1 MARRRRT
8 ALGQAPIDQRTV
20 GEGISFPGIDPRQWI
35 SYGVVDDEAVTFD
48 EELGPLLAV
57 TLQPSGYQVTC
68 RLAYGTAG
76 NGEGEYH
83 PFVPGDEVL
92 VAIPEGD
99 ERAGCVVFG
108 RLNNGIDKFPDKSVA
123 GQDPTT
129 NTFGF
134 RRMRTPW
141 VEEIAGPWLL
151 RQATTGA
158 LVSLDTKGTLTLKD
172 GQKAALQ
179 MTPDLFGYQSGD
191 AKFLLQLDLTGKRFT
206 LQVDDAVLTISGSKA
221 SPAKSA
227 LAIPGTF
234 AITTSGNPAA
244 EHVATIEAIANVLA
258 QLLGTISPLITSGLA
273 PLVTPAAGAPI
284 GPAIATPIV
293 AALTPAQLA
302 TAITAAASAPANP
315 AVAAAIFGAFSGA
328 QQKPPGVPGQGQL
341 KPGIG
346 CAGLL
351 AG

>member
-1 MARRRRT
+1 MAKRRRT
-8 ALGQAPIDQRTV
+8 ALGQRPLDQRTV
-20 GEGISFPGIDPRQWI
+20 GEGLGFPGIDPRQWI
-35 SYGVVDDEAVTFD
+35 SYGVVDEEAVTFD
-48 EELGPLLAV
+48 DDLGPLV
-57 TLQPSGYQVTC
+57 STTLQPSGYQVTC
-68 RLAYGTAG
+68 RLGYGTAG

-92 VAIPEGD
+92 VAIPEGN
-99 ERAGCVVFG
+99 ERAGCVIFC
-108 RLNNGIDKFPDKSVA
+108 RLNNGVDKFPGSSVA

-158 LVSLDTKGTLTLKD
+158 LLSFDTKGVVTLKD

-206 LQVDDAVLTISGSKA
+206 LQVDDAVMTISGSKA

-227 LAIPGTF
+227 IAIPGSF

-244 EHVATIEAIANVLA
+244 EHVATIEAIANVLVA
-258 QLLGTISPLITSGLA
+258 LGSVVAPPFTPANVAAAVTQASTTPLA
-273 PLVTPAAGAPI
+273 PP
-284 GPAIATPIV
+284 
-293 AALTPAQLA
+293 
-302 TAITAAASAPANP
+302 
-315 AVAAAIFGAFSGA
+315 VAAAIFGAFSSA
-328 QQKPPGVPGQGQL
+328 KQKPPAVPGQGQL
-341 KPGIG
+341 TPGIG
-346 CAGLL
+346 CKGLL